1 MSQAVMDFR
10 IVRGDNSVT
19 VTRVT
24 DGSTWEGVTVGNV
37 QPRIKFRMITVL
49 VSVIND
55 YIEKN
60 TENPAKEDF
69 VNEYDFE
76 LGYGYGDN
84 NDGTVSDTAIEVRW
98 MKTTQ
103 LNFP

>member
-1 MSQAVMDFR
+1 MDFR
-10 IVRGDNSVT
+10 IVRNDDSSVT

-24 DGSTWEGVTVGNV
+24 DGSTWAVENV

-69 VNEYDFE
+69 VNEYYFE

-84 NDGTVSDTAIEVRW
+84 NDCTVSDTAIEVRW
-98 MKTTQ
+98 MKTTP